1 MNFFAFTAFIKISM
15 EVHKKCLENTIFVI
29 LLLES
34 FVLSVWSV
42 EENQEKEVI
51 QNE

>member
-1 MNFFAFTAFIKISM
+1 M

-29 LLLES
+29 LSLES
-34 FVLSVWSV
+34 FVLSAWYV
-42 EENQEKEVI
+42 EENQDKEVI